1 MAISASTVK
10 QLRDKTGIG
19 MMDCKKAL
27 EESGGDMEKAVE
39 VLRKKGMAAADK
51 RAGRAVG
58 QGFIGSYIHTD
69 GKIGVMVELNCET
82 DFVARNE
89 EFRALA
95 RDIAMHVAWSNPLAL
110 DRAGVPAGIID
121 KERSIYAEQVKGKP
135 ANIVE
140 RIVDGKMGKFFEER
154 CLLEQAFVKDP
165 DKKIEDLVTEMCRKT
180 GERIVVK
187 RFSRFAVGEETT

>member
-110 DRAGVPAGIID
+110 DREGVAAGIIE